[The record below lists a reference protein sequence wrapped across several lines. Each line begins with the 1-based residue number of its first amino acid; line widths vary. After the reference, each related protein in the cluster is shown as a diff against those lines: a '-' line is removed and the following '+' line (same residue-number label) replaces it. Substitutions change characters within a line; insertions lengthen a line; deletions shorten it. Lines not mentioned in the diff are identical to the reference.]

1 MAPVVTAVIS
11 DLHLGSRTGGDL
23 LARAEIRESLIAE
36 LSSVDHLVLLG
47 DTIELRDGPPEEAL
61 AAAMPFFEALGEAM
75 AGRRVTI
82 LAGNHDYQLASRWL
96 ARRDAAEPLRL
107 EQLSSPWPDDP
118 LGRVAARMGTT
129 ELALGYPGL
138 WVRPDVYATHGHYL
152 DCHNRAATFECLA
165 CSAVARAKRV
175 RRFREPDDYE
185 AVVGPVYRLIYRIA
199 QVRRGRPAAR
209 TAKAAVRL
217 AERRLGVRGH
227 EARALPGVEAMS
239 QVVARLGIDARHVV
253 FGHIHH
259 PGRWEDAGG
268 TALVNAGSWFAEA
281 GHRYGTCVI
290 VREQGAP
297 ELKQVIPP

>member
-11 DLHLGSRTGGDL
+11 DLHLGSRTGRDL
-23 LARAEIRESLIAE
+23 LARAEIRESLLAE
-36 LSSVDHLVLLG
+36 LTSVDHLILLG
-47 DTIELRDGPPEEAL
+47 DTIELRDGPPENAL
-61 AAAMPFFEALGEAM
+61 AAATPFFEALGEAM
-75 AGRRVTI
+75 AGRRVTV

-96 ARRDAAEPLRL
+96 ARRDAAQPLGL
-107 EQLSSPWPDDP
+107 EQLSSPHSDDP
-118 LGRVAARMGTT
+118 LGRVAGLMAAT
-129 ELALGYPGL
+129 ELTLGYPGV

-152 DCHNRAATFECLA
+152 DCHSPAATFECLA

-185 AVVGPVYRLIYRIA
+185 AVVRPVYRLIYRIA
-199 QVRRGRPAAR
+199 QARRGQPTAR
-209 TAKAAVRL
+209 MAKAAVRWT
-217 AERRLGVRGH
+217 ERRLGMRSH
-227 EARALPGVEAMS
+227 DARALPGVEAMA
-239 QVVARLGIDARHVV
+239 QVVARLRIDAGHVI

-290 VREQGAP
+290 VREEGAP